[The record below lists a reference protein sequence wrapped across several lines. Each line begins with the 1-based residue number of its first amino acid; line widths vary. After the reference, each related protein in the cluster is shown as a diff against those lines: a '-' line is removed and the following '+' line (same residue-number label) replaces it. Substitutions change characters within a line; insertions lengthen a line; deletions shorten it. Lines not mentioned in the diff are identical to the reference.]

1 MAWVRSR
8 RQFRCRSNQ
17 TYLMK
22 IIEINVNGQIVR
34 SFYKPYK
41 TFRNA
46 EKFGFNWAISQGF
59 KAFKVE
65 VFSV

>member
-1 MAWVRSR
+1 
-8 RQFRCRSNQ
+8 
-17 TYLMK
+17 MK
-22 IIEINVNGQIVR
+22 IIEINVSGQIVR

-46 EKFGFNWAISQGF
+46 QKFGFQWASSQGYKF
-59 KAFKVE
+59 FKVE

>member
-1 MAWVRSR
+1 MLTTLKT
-8 RQFRCRSNQ
+8 NKPKK
-17 TYLMK
+17 TKMK
-22 IIEINVNGQIVR
+22 IIEINVSGQIIR

-46 EKFGFNWAISQGF
+46 EKFGYNWAISQGF
-59 KAFKVE
+59 KLFKVE

>member
-1 MAWVRSR
+1 
-8 RQFRCRSNQ
+8 
-17 TYLMK
+17 MK

-46 EKFGFNWAISQGF
+46 EKFGFSWAISQGF
-59 KAFKVE
+59 KLFKVE
-65 VFSV
+65 VFSA

>member
-1 MAWVRSR
+1 
-8 RQFRCRSNQ
+8 
-17 TYLMK
+17 MK
-22 IIEINVNGQIVR
+22 IIEINVDGQIVR

-46 EKFGFNWAISQGF
+46 EKFGFKWAISQGF

>member
-1 MAWVRSR
+1 
-8 RQFRCRSNQ
+8 
-17 TYLMK
+17 MK

-46 EKFGFNWAISQGF
+46 EKFGYNWAISQGL
-59 KAFKVE
+59 KLFKVE
-65 VFSV
+65 VFES